1 MHKPHAIANAAAR
14 DSTSNAGPG
23 ENWDGIAKIDE
34 VRASLSGAIALIDE
48 ASSDEAQ
55 DACILL
61 KRAVREARIVRLLFE
76 GFSLKEAESEMDG
89 VENDIATE
97 AANG

>member
-1 MHKPHAIANAAAR
+1 
-14 DSTSNAGPG
+14 
-23 ENWDGIAKIDE
+23 